1 MVAADALAQIMVA
14 PILGYVADRTGS
26 IRIVSMLCSLIFCL
40 GNIFYSAISL
50 VPSTIG
56 NLKQARYGAMIIARF
71 LVGIGTGTQVIHIY
85 LCIGTFSLIFLYYTK
100 QIILTFFIWGG

>member
-1 MVAADALAQIMVA
+1 
-14 PILGYVADRTGS
+14 
-26 IRIVSMLCSLIFCL
+26 MLCSLIFCL

-71 LVGIGTGTQVIHIY
+71 LVGIGTGTQPTDSFIY
-85 LCIGTFSLIFLYYTK
+85 MYIKECGIFLYYTK
-100 QIILTFFIWGG
+100 QIHLPFSPWEDS